1 MSEIADIVSGLRN
14 LLILENLP
22 PIDVADRNYWF
33 LRTQGGEFF
42 DEFYCNDYIAI
53 GWDDVPLKNYD
64 EYTDDLKRALK
75 EKGYGQPTRVLNQV
89 HRFCCEM
96 RKGDIVIIP
105 SSGSAILAFGK
116 VMEDIYFEKELSEE
130 ELEDGKCPY
139 RRRRNISWIKVNK
152 RNLIDP
158 KLFAFFRNQQALA
171 SANEYDEF
179 IERAINPFYVKNNIA
194 HLNLSVNITH
204 SPKATEIPK
213 YILGVT
219 DCVFK
224 MAEELNIDIGEPEVR
239 INVQSAGIIEFFG
252 NPNTIYLIGIIFI
265 GLCGGKFECN
275 TLGLKLKTDGLVK
288 ILVDAYSKVKNID
301 NKFIS
306 GKQLEE
312 LHKSLNVEDP
322 RDEK

>member
-1 MSEIADIVSGLRN
+1 
-14 LLILENLP
+14 
-22 PIDVADRNYWF
+22 
-33 LRTQGGEFF
+33 
-42 DEFYCNDYIAI
+42 
-53 GWDDVPLKNYD
+53 
-64 EYTDDLKRALK
+64 
-75 EKGYGQPTRVLNQV
+75 
-89 HRFCCEM
+89 M

-213 YILGVT
+213 YILGIT